1 MDRPITLL
9 FTLMSVDG
17 KISIRSADES
27 EVDLDFPKIL
37 GEKEGLHQ
45 YNKSTRRQ
53 KRVQRENKTILRT
66 GKNAQQQ
73 TSCLY
78 YK

>member
-1 MDRPITLL
+1 
-9 FTLMSVDG
+9 MSVDG
-17 KISIRSADES
+17 KISIRSADEP

-53 KRVQRENKTILRT
+53 KRVQRE
-66 GKNAQQQ
+66 
-73 TSCLY
+73 
-78 YK
+78 